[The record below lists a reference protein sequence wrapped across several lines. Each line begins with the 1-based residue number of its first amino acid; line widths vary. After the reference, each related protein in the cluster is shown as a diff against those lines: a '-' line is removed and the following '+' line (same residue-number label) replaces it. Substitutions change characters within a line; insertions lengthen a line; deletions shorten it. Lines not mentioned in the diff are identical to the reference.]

1 MFDVLEPFFLPE
13 GHHATCLST
22 SSHLL
27 KHIIYVLK
35 HMFLAKGHRSTCFS
49 RSFHLLVQVKL
60 LLKHINDV
68 L

>member
-1 MFDVLEPFFLPE
+1 MLEPFFLPE
-13 GHHATCLST
+13 AHQVTCLST

-27 KHIIYVLK
+27 EHIIYVLK
-35 HMFLAKGHRSTCFS
+35 HMFLAKGHRSTYLS
-49 RSFHLLVQVKL
+49 RSAHLLVQVNL